1 MKMET
6 KPIKKTIEN
15 QRRRSCLLGLP
26 QSLIGSVSKNH
37 AAKSTLKIQ
46 AQSQNSSY
54 QCIEFYKST
63 LVLQAVLMLD
73 P

>member
-1 MKMET
+1 MGEVGK
-6 KPIKKTIEN
+6 
-15 QRRRSCLLGLP
+15 
-26 QSLIGSVSKNH
+26 SLIGSVSKNH

-46 AQSQNSSY
+46 AQSQNSSN